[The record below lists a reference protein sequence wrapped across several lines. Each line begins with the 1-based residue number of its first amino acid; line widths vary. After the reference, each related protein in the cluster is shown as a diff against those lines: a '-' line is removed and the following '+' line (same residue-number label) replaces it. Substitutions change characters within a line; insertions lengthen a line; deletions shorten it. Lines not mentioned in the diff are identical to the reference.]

1 MPNFMEILAVEFVR
15 FLATL
20 AYVCGEFSF
29 FVDGQRKARVDSSS
43 AYPSLR
49 I

>member
-20 AYVCGEFSF
+20 TYFCEEFLF
-29 FVDGQRKARVDSSS
+29 FVVGQKKARN
-43 AYPSLR
+43 LQF
-49 I
+49 